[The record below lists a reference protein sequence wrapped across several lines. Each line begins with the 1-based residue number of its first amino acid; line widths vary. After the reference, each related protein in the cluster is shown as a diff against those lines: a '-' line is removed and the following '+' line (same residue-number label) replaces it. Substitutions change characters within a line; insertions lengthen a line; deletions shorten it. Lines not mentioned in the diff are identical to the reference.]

1 MPVISLV
8 PGVETP
14 DVLSGAGTKVR
25 VPELVMPPPLNEK
38 SIVAA
43 LANDAIATAMIKA
56 HQTAFKLIST

>member
-25 VPELVMPPPLNEK
+25 VPELVIPPPLNEK
-38 SIVAA
+38 VKVPA
-43 LANDAIATAMIKA
+43 LASEAMAKTVSTA
-56 HQTAFKLIST
+56 